1 MRAWTR
7 EISSK
12 ALAVGVLLLCAFV
25 LFKLVLGFVTFLAWI
40 AVAIVAVFAALWAL
54 NRVL

>member
-25 LFKLVLGFVTFLAWI
+25 LFKLALGFVTFLAWV

>member
-1 MRAWTR
+1 MRARSR
-7 EISSK
+7 ELSGK
-12 ALAVGVLLLCAFV
+12 VLAVAVLLLCAFV
-25 LFKLVLGFVTFLAWI
+25 LFKLVLGFVTFLAWV

>member
-1 MRAWTR
+1 MREWTR
-7 EISSK
+7 DVSGK
-12 ALAVGVLLLCAFV
+12 LLAVAVLLLCAFV
-25 LFKLVLGFVTFLAWI
+25 LFKLVLGFVTFLVWV

>member
-7 EISSK
+7 EISGK

-25 LFKLVLGFVTFLAWI
+25 LFTLVLGFVTFLAWI